1 MWTTVAGTTNTNGST
16 SITYQVCNPS
26 GNCNFIAKRMRFP
39 DFLKVQKEISKQNQ
53 FSVLGLA
60 PKIVDVVET
69 SMPYS
74 VTLIMEKVD
83 YMIEDYILSLPL
95 TLNQVMAKLNKIEVV
110 TLFLVK
116 QFIDRNLIHGD
127 LKLDNIGINL
137 GVGENGL
144 DAFNVKFIDFG
155 FNTSDQDSITEL
167 KMSFDMLR
175 TKVRDK
181 FEGPARPIQSIFFNL
196 PSLPDTSLE
205 RSQSPLPPAFR
216 APPPAP
222 RKKR

>member
-1 MWTTVAGTTNTNGST
+1 MWTTVAGTTNTNGAT
-16 SITYQVCNPS
+16 SITYQVCNSS
-26 GNCNFIAKRMRFP
+26 GNCNFIAKRMRIP
-39 DFLKVQKEISKQNQ
+39 DLLKVQKEISKQKQ
-53 FSVLGLA
+53 FSDLGIA
-60 PKIVDVVET
+60 PRIVDVVET

-95 TLNQVMAKLNKIEVV
+95 TINQVMFKLDKIEAA
-110 TLFLVK
+110 TLSIVQ
-116 QFIDRNLIHGD
+116 QFIDRHLIHGD

-137 GVGENGL
+137 GVGENGR
-144 DAFNVKFIDFG
+144 DAFTVKFIDFG
-155 FNTSDQDSITEL
+155 FNTTEQDSITEL

-181 FEGPARPIQSIFFNL
+181 FGGPARPIQSIFFNT
-196 PSLPDTSLE
+196 TSSPE

>member
-1 MWTTVAGTTNTNGST
+1 MWTTVAGTTNTNGAT
-16 SITYQVCNPS
+16 SITYQVCNSS
-26 GNCNFIAKRMRFP
+26 GNCNFIAKRMRIP
-39 DFLKVQKEISKQNQ
+39 NRLKVQKEISKQKQ
-53 FSVLGLA
+53 FSDLGLA

-95 TLNQVMAKLNKIEVV
+95 NQAMAKLDKIEVV
-110 TLFLVK
+110 TLSLVQ
-116 QFIDRNLIHGD
+116 QFIDRHLIHGD

-144 DAFNVKFIDFG
+144 DAFKVKFIDFG
-155 FNTSDQDSITEL
+155 FNTSDQDSIAEL

-181 FEGPARPIQSIFFNL
+181 FGGSAQPIQSIFFN
-196 PSLPDTSLE
+196 STSPPHTAPE